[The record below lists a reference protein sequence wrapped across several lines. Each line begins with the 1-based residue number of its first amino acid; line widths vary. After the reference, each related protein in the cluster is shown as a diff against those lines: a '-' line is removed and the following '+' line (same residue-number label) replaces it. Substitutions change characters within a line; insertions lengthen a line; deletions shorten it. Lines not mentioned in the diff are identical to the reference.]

1 MIFRSTSSRSRR
13 RFPERRARFPPPR
26 SLVRVRER
34 HRWTRR
40 ASFRHHHRPRSRARS
55 PDARARASAPTKDA
69 DVARD
74 GDRWPKSRLF
84 ARPLGGSLTSAD
96 SPPLPDPCARACRR
110 VASGRVLECGLVEMW
125 RENGKTPTRARRR
138 KSAARAVDGH
148 ARVLFA
154 HTRDVEYFHAPARA
168 RARRGV
174 VRRWAHTWACASLYM
189 TIAYTRV
196 YTSVYTRGVDAIVD
210 GRRARARAKT
220 SARARGGATTT
231 ATRSRATS
239 AGRSFAGDRGR
250 WTDADGA
257 RARARVICARSR

>member
-84 ARPLGGSLTSAD
+84 ARPLGGSLASAD
-96 SPPLPDPCARACRR
+96 SPPLR
-110 VASGRVLECGLVEMW
+110 
-125 RENGKTPTRARRR
+125 T
-138 KSAARAVDGH
+138 
-148 ARVLFA
+148 
-154 HTRDVEYFHAPARA
+154 
-168 RARRGV
+168 
-174 VRRWAHTWACASLYM
+174 
-189 TIAYTRV
+189 
-196 YTSVYTRGVDAIVD
+196 
-210 GRRARARAKT
+210 RARARAVAWRRGASSSADSWKCGGKT
-220 SARARGGATTT
+220 EKRPRARVDEKVPRARWTGTPAYCSPTRGMWNISTPQRARARG
-231 ATRSRATS
+231 
-239 AGRSFAGDRGR
+239 AGSC
-250 WTDADGA
+250 ADGHTHG
-257 RARARVICARSR
+257 RVRRYI